1 MRFVGVP
8 PGSADPGATSFAACV
23 ATITGAA
30 LADVPEEL
38 AACRQWL
45 AGRGLGLVPI
55 ADAQAFFWAGPWI
68 GVRRG
73 DGTAVVMFG
82 VPSGVAWDPLGG
94 GDGVVDAGF
103 VVAPFEVGAAPV
115 RGAAGQGVVRA
126 LYIAPE
132 PEVPLE
138 AVTAAE
144 AIAGRGLRGDRYA
157 AGRGT
162 FGRDGGL
169 GHEITLIAAEAL
181 AALDEP
187 LDAAEARR
195 NVVCEGVDLDALIGR
210 RFRVGDVV
218 LAGRRRCE
226 PCAHLQRLTRPG
238 VLRALAHRGGLRAD
252 ILRSGTI
259 RVGDPITEEEA

>member
-115 RGAAGQGVVRA
+115 RGAAGKGVVRA

-181 AALDEP
+181 AALD
-187 LDAAEARR
+187 
-195 NVVCEGVDLDALIGR
+195 V
-210 RFRVGDVV
+210 
-218 LAGRRRCE
+218 AGRRRCE